1 LARLRAVLALAV
13 GLGLAIPALADD
25 KDPLKTAIGLAK
37 EGHYAQ
43 AQAIFQ
49 RLLATSGADA
59 GKLGPILLGRA
70 EAYFASSEY
79 GLAETTLSTAQAL
92 PLSDAL
98 QARAAA
104 LADKI
109 RDKLSWQHFEGS
121 TTLSTVHDSR
131 VRHRVQSV
139 SSANGVEIIEICD
152 DEPSGFSDSDSGPV
166 VDTAQNCY
174 FEQVTDDTKAGSRVR
189 DISDWQAQTAD
200 KVEHQIA
207 LDSNGSFWRT
217 VGELTQSWQVEASDQ
232 DNRVVKV
239 RTGPSWFLPTSQT
252 RLDLSAT
259 YLSGRQN
266 HQTNLQYF
274 APLTALEWRPIASLK
289 LNASYQYE
297 WRQAFPAQLNG
308 YANLLDSQLR
318 WDATSN
324 DRFTARALW
333 RQQAAQF
340 AYNSYVSQEFRADYR
355 RGFVWFGR
363 EGGFVEA
370 EMRLRFANF
379 AGAAPSDNGL
389 IRHDTTPTGLL
400 YLGQD
405 FGKAWTVKISCSYID
420 FESTIARYVRND
432 RQYYLSVT
440 RNF

>member
-1 LARLRAVLALAV
+1 M

-239 RTGPSWFLPTSQT
+239 RTGPSWFLPASQT

-308 YANLLDSQLR
+308 V
-318 WDATSN
+318 
-324 DRFTARALW
+324 
-333 RQQAAQF
+333 
-340 AYNSYVSQEFRADYR
+340 VS
-355 RGFVWFGR
+355 
-363 EGGFVEA
+363 
-370 EMRLRFANF
+370 
-379 AGAAPSDNGL
+379 
-389 IRHDTTPTGLL
+389 
-400 YLGQD
+400 LG
-405 FGKAWTVKISCSYID
+405 V
-420 FESTIARYVRND
+420 V
-432 RQYYLSVT
+432 
-440 RNF
+440 